1 MKKFFAIFILVL
13 IFPLIFLSLVGL
25 GFRQTF
31 YKPEFIKSELVKF
44 KVYEKVSV
52 NIPEIVKSITSGQKE
67 GEGAEGPETA
77 SPFSLSETVALAQKI
92 LTPTELQGITEAAI
106 DGAWPWFFNSTQAP
120 PEKTSIASIK
130 QKAEAEIMNSF
141 KQKYDALPVC
151 RSASQFSGDF
161 FGANACR
168 PRGVTFE
175 MLKTQYETELGESI
189 TFLGNFPDN
198 LDPEQI
204 IQSDSGMQK
213 TYNNLKPFQP
223 VIASGRYLVF
233 VWPAILLIITFFL
246 ARMFADSWRKT
257 FTTAGLFFAGIG
269 GLSYLIGVWFF
280 EFTQSQVAFWE
291 GKIPLSQFVV
301 SEIISPL
308 RMDLIVQTHQRFN
321 LITLGLMGLGLIIV
335 AISLLVIFI
344 IDKHDQK
351 SGWSLK
357 KKKV

>member
-1 MKKFFAIFILVL
+1 MKKFFAIFLLVL

-44 KVYEKVSV
+44 KVYDKISV
-52 NIPEIVKSITSGQKE
+52 NIPEIVKSITTGMKE
-67 GEGAEGPETA
+67 SSEAQAPE
-77 SPFSLSETVALAQKI
+77 SPSLFTLDETVALAQKI

-106 DGAWPWFFNSTQAP
+106 NGAWPWFFNSTQAP

-130 QKAEAEIMNSF
+130 QKAEVEIMNSF

-151 RSASQFSGDF
+151 RTAAAFSGDI
-161 FGANACR
+161 FGTNACR

-175 MLKTQYETELGESI
+175 MLKAEFEAELGEPI

-198 LDPEQI
+198 LNPEQI

-223 VIASGRYLVF
+223 VFASGRYLIF
-233 VWPAILLIITFFL
+233 VWPGILLLVTFFL
-246 ARMFADSWRKT
+246 VRMFADSWRKT
-257 FTTAGLFFAGIG
+257 FTTAGLFFVGIG
-269 GLSYLIGVWFF
+269 GLSYLIGIWFF
-280 EFTQSQVAFWE
+280 EFTQSQVTFWE
-291 GKIPLSQFVV
+291 SKIPLSQFVV

-321 LITLGLMGLGLIIV
+321 LISLGLMGLGLIIV

-357 KKKV
+357 KKKI